1 MRNKY
6 FETSVGVFIIVG
18 VLCLVFLTFKVSGNS
33 LKSLSSDSF
42 TIQAQFKN
50 VGSLRTNAAVK
61 IAGVEVGEV
70 TKIALDKTYNGF
82 MAVVDLSIS
91 SDEQIPGNYSAGIAM
106 SGILGDNYVALSPP
120 KQDIMAIAGIADDS
134 NDNANDKYL
143 HQGSVI
149 ELENT
154 ESAIDLGSLINTF
167 VANKDNDDSNDNK

>member
-6 FETSVGVFIIVG
+6 FEASVGVFIIIG

-33 LKSLSSDSF
+33 LKSLSSDNF

-50 VGSLRTNAAVK
+50 VGSLRTNATVK
-61 IAGVEVGEV
+61 IAGVEIGKV
-70 TKIALDKTYNGF
+70 TKITLKKAYNGF
-82 MAVVDLSIS
+82 MAVADLSIS
-91 SDEQIPGNYSAGIAM
+91 DGQKIPGNYSASIAM

-120 KQDIMAIAGIADDS
+120 KQDISAIAGLTDDS
-134 NDNANDKYL
+134 QDNGDKYL

-154 ESAIDLGSLINTF
+154 ESAIDLSSLINTF
-167 VANKDNDDSNDNK
+167 VANKDNDDSKNN

>member
-1 MRNKY
+1 MRNKH
-6 FETSVGVFIIVG
+6 FETSVGVFIIIG

-33 LKSLSSDSF
+33 LKSLSSDSY

-61 IAGVEVGEV
+61 IAGVEVGKV
-70 TKIALDKTYNGF
+70 SKIELGKAYNGF
-82 MAVVDLSIS
+82 MAVVDISIS
-91 SDEQIPGNYSAGIAM
+91 SDEQIPSNYSASIAM

-120 KQDIMAIAGIADDS
+120 KQDIMAIAGISDDS
-134 NDNANDKYL
+134 DTSDKYMQQDSL
-143 HQGSVI
+143 I

-167 VANKDNDDSNDNK
+167 VANKDSDDGKNS

>member
-1 MRNKY
+1 MRNKH
-6 FETSVGVFIIVG
+6 FETSVGVFIVIG

-61 IAGVEVGEV
+61 IAGVEVGKV

-82 MAVVDLSIS
+82 MAVVNLSIS
-91 SDEQIPGNYSAGIAM
+91 SYEQIPGNYSAGIAM

-120 KQDIMAIAGIADDS
+120 KQNIMAIAGIADDS
-134 NDNANDKYL
+134 SNNADNKYL

>member
-1 MRNKY
+1 MKNKY
-6 FETSVGVFIIVG
+6 FETSVGVFIIIG
-18 VLCLVFLTFKVSGNS
+18 VLCLVFLTFEVSGNS
-33 LKSLSSDSF
+33 LKSLSSNSF

-50 VGSLRTNAAVK
+50 VGSLRTNASVK
-61 IAGVEVGEV
+61 IAGVEVGKV

-82 MAVVDLSIS
+82 MAVVNISIS

-120 KQDIMAIAGIADDS
+120 KQDIMAIAGLTDDS
-134 NDNANDKYL
+134 DDVKDKFL
-143 HQGSVI
+143 HENSVI

-167 VANKDNDDSNDNK
+167 VANKDSDDSNDNK

>member
-1 MRNKY
+1 MKNKY
-6 FETSVGVFIIVG
+6 FETSVGVFIIIG

-33 LKSLSSDSF
+33 LKSLSSNSF

-50 VGSLRTNAAVK
+50 VGSLRTNASVK
-61 IAGVEVGEV
+61 IAGVEVGKV

-82 MAVVDLSIS
+82 MAVVNISIS

-134 NDNANDKYL
+134 DDVKDKFL
-143 HQGSVI
+143 HENSVI

-154 ESAIDLGSLINTF
+154 ESAIDLCSLINTF
-167 VANKDNDDSNDNK
+167 VANKDSDDSNDNK

>member
-1 MRNKY
+1 MKNKY
-6 FETSVGVFIIVG
+6 FETSVGVFIIIG

-33 LKSLSSDSF
+33 LKSLSSNSF

-50 VGSLRTNAAVK
+50 VGSLRTNASVK
-61 IAGVEVGEV
+61 IAGVEVGKV

-82 MAVVDLSIS
+82 MAVVNISIS

-134 NDNANDKYL
+134 DDVKDKFL
-143 HQGSVI
+143 HENSVI

>member
-1 MRNKY
+1 MRNKH
-6 FETSVGVFIIVG
+6 FETSVGVFIIIG

-42 TIQAQFKN
+42 TIHAQFKN

-61 IAGVEVGEV
+61 IAGVEVGKV

-120 KQDIMAIAGIADDS
+120 KQDIMAIAGIANDS
-134 NDNANDKYL
+134 IDNADDKYL

>member
-1 MRNKY
+1 MKNKY
-6 FETSVGVFIIVG
+6 FEASVGVFIIIG

-33 LKSLSSDSF
+33 IEYLSSDSF

-50 VGSLRTNAAVK
+50 VGSLRTNASVK
-61 IAGVEVGEV
+61 IAGVEVGKV

-82 MAVVDLSIS
+82 MAVVDIAIS
-91 SDEQIPGNYSAGIAM
+91 SDEQIPENYSAGISM

-120 KQDIMAIAGIADDS
+120 KQDILAIAGITDD
-134 NDNANDKYL
+134 NDDIKDKYL

-167 VANKDNDDSNDNK
+167 AVNKDSDDIKES

>member
-6 FETSVGVFIIVG
+6 FETSVGVFIIIG

-33 LKSLSSDSF
+33 YKSLSSNSF

-50 VGSLRTNAAVK
+50 VGSLRTNASVK
-61 IAGVEVGEV
+61 IAGVEIGKV
-70 TKIALDKTYNGF
+70 TKIDLDKTYNGF
-82 MAVVDLSIS
+82 MAVVNISIS

-134 NDNANDKYL
+134 DDVKDKFL
-143 HQGSVI
+143 HENSVI

-154 ESAIDLGSLINTF
+154 ESAIELGSLINTF
-167 VANKDNDDSNDNK
+167 VANKDSDDSNDNK